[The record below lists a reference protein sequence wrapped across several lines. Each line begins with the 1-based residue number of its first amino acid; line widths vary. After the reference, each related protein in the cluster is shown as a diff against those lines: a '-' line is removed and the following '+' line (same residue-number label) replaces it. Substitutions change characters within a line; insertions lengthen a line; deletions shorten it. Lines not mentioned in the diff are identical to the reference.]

1 MTRVGAISVG
11 SQLRIS
17 PGQPKAVLI
26 TGAKISATGP
36 NQAAAIALLL
46 SEYGFPIIVHAI
58 NDYTL
63 SHFRDKNICSLC
75 APNLEVGVIDE
86 LWREIVEL
94 SHVIEIGGVNI
105 VLYESFTEYLPEFRK
120 ERPFLPLIEED
131 FHASYVHKMVV
142 NRAAMMQGLWRI
154 LESLDAADVQ
164 RPIVLF
170 VSSLASHR
178 PGGQLA
184 LDVIHKSTGSTLFET
199 VAIEASH
206 YLPELQ
212 ACLVEILPGI
222 VEGIYQDYATKERL
236 MTRSHADFPAFDHG
250 YGPERFPQIVPHQIA
265 EVVLQYLKN
274 PEDPNHNL
282 TEEIKALLLGGR
294 ESLADLKDELEK
306 AFLLNEDSMQ
316 IEYLS
321 IPQYAL
327 QKGITFGRLPSLKP
341 GHLVRVPLVPRGQL
355 F

>member
-1 MTRVGAISVG
+1 MNRVGVVSG
-11 SQLRIS
+11 GTLLRIS
-17 PGQPKAVLI
+17 PGHPEAVII
-26 TGAKISATGP
+26 TGAKISPAGP
-36 NQAAAIALLL
+36 NQAAAIAFHL
-46 SEYGFPIIVHAI
+46 SDFGFPVLVHAI
-58 NDYTL
+58 NHDTQ
-63 SHFRDKNICSLC
+63 SHFTDKGIRSLC
-75 APNLEVGVIDE
+75 ASNLEVGVMDE
-86 LWREIVEL
+86 LWREVVEL

-105 VLYESFTEYLPEFRK
+105 LLYESFTEYLPEFRK

-131 FHASYVHKMVV
+131 FTASYVHKMVV

-154 LESLDAADVQ
+154 LESLDGANIQ

-206 YLPELQ
+206 YLPQLQ
-212 ACLVEILPGI
+212 ACFVEILPGI
-222 VEGIYQDYATKERL
+222 VRGIYQDEATKERL
-236 MTRSHADFPAFDHG
+236 MMRSHVDFPSFDVG
-250 YGPERFPQIVPHQIA
+250 YGPENFPQIAPHQIA

-274 PEDPNHNL
+274 PEDPNTDL
-282 TEEIKALLLGGR
+282 PDEVKALLLGGR
-294 ESLADLKDELEK
+294 ESLADLKNELEE
-306 AFLLNEDSMQ
+306 AFSFDETAMH
-316 IEYLS
+316 IRYLS

-327 QKGITFGRLPSLKP
+327 QKGIMFGELPSTRP